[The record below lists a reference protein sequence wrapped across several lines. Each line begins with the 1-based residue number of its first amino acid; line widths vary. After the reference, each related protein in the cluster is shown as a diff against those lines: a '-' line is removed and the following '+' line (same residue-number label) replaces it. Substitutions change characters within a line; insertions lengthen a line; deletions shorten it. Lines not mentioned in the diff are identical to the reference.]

1 MAASVQI
8 PPVIG
13 PNIRNL
19 VQQEQ
24 LKLVSAGGP
33 LEARTLYG
41 GVKIPCTQF
50 PNATNPSFWCVDG
63 VYRPF
68 YFCENG
74 YLRPI
79 WRWARITINGDTSYR
94 WYNNETRQFIYIDNE
109 LPKMPIM
116 RDAMSNPKGAK
127 NRIFKWNPVN
137 YKWEWNYIELV
148 HINPYMSSPS
158 LDYNTPYTIDNING
172 NYCPIDDPYELD
184 YNGQPLTYQAPVGAG
199 ILQIS
204 SHFPRIGGKRK
215 TKSRKYTHRK
225 HKKSR
230 RNRI

>member
-1 MAASVQI
+1 MAAAVQA

-13 PNIRNL
+13 PNIRDL
-19 VQQEQ
+19 VLQEK
-24 LKLVSAGGP
+24 LKLVTAGGP
-33 LEARTLYG
+33 LGTTRTLYT
-41 GVKIPCTQF
+41 GVLVPCTDF

-74 YLRPI
+74 YLKPI
-79 WRWARITINGDTSYR
+79 WRWAKTIINGDTSYR
-94 WYNNETRQFIYIDNE
+94 WYNNQTNQFIYINNE

-116 RDAMSNPKGAK
+116 RDALSNPSGAK

-137 YKWEWNYIELV
+137 YKWEWNAIELSHV
-148 HINPYMSSPS
+148 NPYTSLPL
-158 LDYNTPYTIDNING
+158 LDYNTPYTFLNIDKNH
-172 NYCPIDDPYELD
+172 CPIDDPYDLD

-204 SHFPRIGGKRK
+204 SHFPKKGGKRK
-215 TKSRKYTHRK
+215 TKSRK

-230 RNRI
+230 RSHR